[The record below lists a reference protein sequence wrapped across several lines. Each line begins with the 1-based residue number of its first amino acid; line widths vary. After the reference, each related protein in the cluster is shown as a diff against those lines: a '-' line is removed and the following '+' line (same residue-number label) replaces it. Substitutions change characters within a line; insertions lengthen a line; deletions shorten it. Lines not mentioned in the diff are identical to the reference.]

1 MTAVFGTVFGM
12 VLAVLGTT
20 YASGVALP
28 PVIFGSGVG
37 AAIVGLVP
45 FLVNL
50 FGGFVGGTL
59 GKS

>member
-1 MTAVFGTVFGM
+1 MMLTV
-12 VLAVLGTT
+12 LEAT
-20 YASGVALP
+20 YAMGVALP

-37 AAIVGLVP
+37 AAIVSLVP

-59 GKS
+59 GKLSAQR